1 MSHKSKFMV
10 IGLAGPLHG
19 LANQEVLVF
28 LSKVRQLLITSHFE
42 RGGGQYSLESLQI
55 KISDSITIIIGCQ

>member
-28 LSKVRQLLITSHFE
+28 LSKVRRLLITSHFE
-42 RGGGQYSLESLQI
+42 RCNFNSLESLQN

>member
-28 LSKVRQLLITSHFE
+28 LSKVRRLLITSHFE
-42 RGGGQYSLESLQI
+42 RGNSLESLQN